1 VIYVI
6 AAYTIT
12 LCALALYG
20 VSLQHRGRMFTAE
33 PGTQSQGATQED
45 STKPA
50 DDAPKGFNLG
60 AALLSPLWMWSHG
73 MRGAGAVLFTL
84 YAAMLALAFL
94 EMWTPFLFVAI
105 VPLAACA
112 VLGVVGNRIALNYRG
127 AESLSTFSK
136 SQLPWA
142 TGGVLLFAFVLPW
155 AWYFVSADAGLS

>member
-1 VIYVI
+1 
-6 AAYTIT
+6 
-12 LCALALYG
+12 
-20 VSLQHRGRMFTAE
+20 MFTAVPE
-33 PGTQSQGATQED
+33 IPTQAPTQEE

-50 DDAPKGFNLG
+50 DDPPKGFNLG

-73 MRGAGAVLFTL
+73 MRGAGTVLLTL
-84 YAAMLALAFL
+84 YAAMLAFAFL
-94 EMWTPFLFVAI
+94 EMWTPFLFVAMM
-105 VPLAACA
+105 PLAACA
-112 VLGVVGNRIALNYRG
+112 ALGIVGNRIALNHRG